1 MKSTIALF
9 LTGALALASGLAPA
23 QSSATPTPA
32 ALPRQAAS
40 APARVNQPADLSGLA
55 PRDASQK
62 QPVDT
67 RNSIDRYDTRGVNCS
82 NYPARCR

>member
-23 QSSATPTPA
+23 QSSATP
-32 ALPRQAAS
+32 
-40 APARVNQPADLSGLA
+40 RVNQPADLSGLA